1 MNKTKTTIGLTTIV
15 MAALLALVVGS
26 PASNI
31 SLRAKKH
38 TECFNAG
45 LNDGKDHPFDAS
57 RFDRCGKNYQDG
69 FLKGCQS
76 VKADSHEECESAED
90 NQD

>member
-1 MNKTKTTIGLTTIV
+1 MTTTV
-15 MAALLALVVGS
+15 MMAIILVLVVGS
-26 PASNI
+26 PANNVSVY
-31 SLRAKKH
+31 AKKP

-45 LNDGKDHPFDAS
+45 LSDGKDHPFDAP

-69 FLKGCQS
+69 FLKGCNDAGNSAETCQ
-76 VKADSHEECESAED
+76 SAED